1 MSSEQV
7 IYHVI
12 RKKVDGAYLLDSR
25 NDIIYTDA
33 IKEGAQEAFN
43 DCISHKQKGETYDL
57 VIEIKGQR
65 YLQILC
71 ER

>member
-1 MSSEQV
+1 MSSEQI

-12 RKKVDGAYLLDSR
+12 RKKVDGAYLLDNR
-25 NDIIYTDA
+25 NDIIYTDTIEEDA
-33 IKEGAQEAFN
+33 REIFN
-43 DCISHKQKGETYDL
+43 HCIANKQKGETYDL
-57 VIEIKGQR
+57 VMEIKCQR